1 VSRRSCAYLIP
12 FLLAACATP
21 GQVPSTSQPLPEP
34 IDYGRQVGL
43 VLVKGDGQAVLYH
56 LGEKPRTD
64 TPVQVVLPRER
75 QVLAARVIAEP
86 PPVEEYVQKPF
97 DPDAQAGRVALA
109 LQGARDQMPAVGI
122 GIIGRK
128 VTFDLGDVVQ
138 AELDGVEPAE
148 TFRACASTEGA
159 HLTIWS
165 GAPLVGQRRW
175 HAYYY
180 AGYDTETDCTPGDF
194 RVTPPTPVL

>member
-1 VSRRSCAYLIP
+1 VSRRSCAYPVAL
-12 FLLAACATP
+12 LLAACATS
-21 GQVPSTSQPLPEP
+21 GQVRSPAAPPPEP
-34 IDYGRQVGL
+34 IDYDRQVGL

-56 LGEKPRTD
+56 LGEQPRPD
-64 TPVQVVLPRER
+64 TAVQVVLPRER
-75 QVLAARVIAEP
+75 QVLAARVIATP

-122 GIIGRK
+122 GIIGRQ
-128 VTFDLGDVVQ
+128 VAFDVGDVVQ
-138 AELDGVEPAE
+138 AELDGEEPPE
-148 TFRACASTEGA
+148 TFRVCASSEGA

-180 AGYDTETDCTPGDF
+180 AGYDTEADCTPGDF
-194 RVTPPTPVL
+194 RVTPPIPAL